1 MIRKQKKFLDVVLAM
16 SSDNFFAKNGWD
28 NMKWTGS
35 DDKLLFKALTMYDN
49 TTLLCGPKTVESMP
63 PLKHRNVRV
72 VRTQASDF
80 YPASEWLF
88 YREITFKDLPK
99 DKNLIGAKL
108 IGGPT
113 LVEAAIDAGY
123 VRSAYI
129 SEIDK
134 ELGSGYGKEL
144 YQRHIEFCRYQE
156 LEFGKAKLRKYKL

>member
-1 MIRKQKKFLDVVLAM
+1 MIRKQKKFLDVILAM

-28 NMKWTGS
+28 DMKWTGS

-49 TTLLCGPKTVESMP
+49 TTLLCGPKTVEAMP
-63 PLKHRNVRV
+63 
-72 VRTQASDF
+72 TDF

-108 IGGPT
+108 IGGPK

-123 VRSAYI
+123 VRTAYI
-129 SEIDK
+129 SVIDK
-134 ELGSGYGKEL
+134 ELDSGYGKEL
-144 YQRHIEFCRYQE
+144 YQRHFEFCRYQE